1 MRSKP
6 HASKID
12 LYVIERVKEMREKAE
27 MRQIDLSHHL
37 GLADSFVSN
46 VESESQRH
54 KYNIRHLND
63 LARIFNCSPKDFLPE
78 SAIV

>member
-1 MRSKP
+1 
-6 HASKID
+6 
-12 LYVIERVKEMREKAE
+12 

-78 SAIV
+78 GAIE

>member
-1 MRSKP
+1 MKRKP
-6 HASKID
+6 HASEID
-12 LYVIERVKEMREKAE
+12 LYVIGKVKELREKAN

-63 LARIFNCSPKDFLPE
+63 LARIFGCSPKDFLPE
-78 SAIV
+78 LSL